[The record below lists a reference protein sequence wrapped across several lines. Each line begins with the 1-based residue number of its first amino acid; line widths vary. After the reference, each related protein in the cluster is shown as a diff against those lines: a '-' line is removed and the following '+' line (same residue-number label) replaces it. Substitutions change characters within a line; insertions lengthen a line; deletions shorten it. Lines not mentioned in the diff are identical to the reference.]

1 MSFANLIKDKK
12 QANAA
17 LVQKY
22 NFPKTN
28 KAVGLVKIQ
37 DAKVLK
43 KLLKWCA
50 WLKTNFIVMTNDV
63 FELESKNISYIAEN
77 WILSTGLDFV
87 ICDEATDCITQCFEQ
102 GIAPIIASTSN
113 VSSLLS
119 QFNPMRNE
127 GNAYMYDSV
136 NEWSIFATLIRYLE
150 NYKFAFDNKNLVKNI
165 FES

>member
-43 KLLKWCA
+43 KLLK
-50 WLKTNFIVMTNDV
+50 
-63 FELESKNISYIAEN
+63 
-77 WILSTGLDFV
+77 
-87 ICDEATDCITQCFEQ
+87 
-102 GIAPIIASTSN
+102 
-113 VSSLLS
+113 
-119 QFNPMRNE
+119 
-127 GNAYMYDSV
+127 
-136 NEWSIFATLIRYLE
+136 
-150 NYKFAFDNKNLVKNI
+150 
-165 FES
+165 